1 MKSHVT
7 CQRTPQKTKTKRE
20 REKGEKSVTQ
30 NWKLKIEIEIEINWE
45 SQQQQQQQQWNKYRV
60 INMLAKSK
68 TVAFLLLSCLP
79 WLPLLLCIFVWPGL
93 ESRRA
98 QAGGEELSPC
108 PAPAP
113 ATGAL
118 EAQAQPACAIAWPN
132 FPSRAK
138 RLSYSFDFG
147 VGVGFG
153 FGFGVFQTVSST
165 IWQSLLRYTSV
176 DMRYDWLQYSISS
189 LLPPIR
195 RGVSLPA
202 ICNGGS
208 GAPPIES
215 FAPFWRI

>member
-1 MKSHVT
+1 
-7 CQRTPQKTKTKRE
+7 
-20 REKGEKSVTQ
+20 
-30 NWKLKIEIEIEINWE
+30 
-45 SQQQQQQQQWNKYRV
+45 
-60 INMLAKSK
+60 MLAKSK
-68 TVAFLLLSCLP
+68 TVAFPLLSCLP
-79 WLPLLLCIFVWPGL
+79 CLPLLLCIFVWPGL

-98 QAGGEELSPC
+98 QAGGEELSAC

-147 VGVGFG
+147 VGVGVGVG
-153 FGFGVFQTVSST
+153 FSVFQTVSST

-189 LLPPIR
+189 LLPPFR

-202 ICNGGS
+202 ICNLQRRQRQRQRRPANWIFCAVLAYLKWHSLTVEPHNPPSMRLAQQLLHGS
-208 GAPPIES
+208 TWKKLAMLILRGRRS
-215 FAPFWRI
+215 VQLQLQLSKSN